1 VSNTIRYDSLLV
13 RELAREL
20 DSALAGARLE
30 GAWLDRERLR
40 LTLQVAAARRGEREP
55 PSLLWQLHPTA
66 GHLTMTTEAGSGA
79 RVQHRPRAPIAGVHA
94 PPDERI
100 LIFELEDDEGPASS
114 ARRIIVELVTNQW
127 NVIAIG
133 TDRRITAVL
142 RTRETA
148 ERTLRPGAIYEP
160 PRSPGRAG
168 AHEPLT
174 MDDWIHAVRAVPPS
188 DRLHALPRLAAWTS
202 PLNAAWILGRA
213 ALDDTPDGS
222 AAGADDATVLERAW
236 RRYRSL
242 AEGARLQPLLLRAGG
257 RWQPYAGPAPGQG
270 EPMPSLLAAFEEAAV
285 RAAAVPRAEAVE
297 EALAAV
303 AERLDAVAA
312 RIRRLTEERAGAT
325 EDAQRLR
332 RQADLLL
339 SQLHRV
345 TRGAPRARLEDL
357 EGGTVDVE
365 LDPALSPAG
374 NAQAMYDD
382 ARRRD
387 RAAARIPR
395 LLAAAQADRQRLE
408 QLAVDI
414 RDGTTDPARLERLER
429 TRAAGGG
436 ATAPALPYRSYRSS
450 GGLEIRVGRGAR
462 SNDEL
467 TFRHSSPN
475 DVWLHA
481 RDAAGAHVVLRW
493 NRTDGNPPARDM
505 HEAAVLAALFSR
517 ARTSGTVPVDWTR
530 RKYVRKPRRAAP
542 GLVLPERVRTIFV
555 QPDASLEERLRD
567 DGTP

>member
-20 DSALAGARLE
+20 GAALVGARLE

-40 LTLQVAAARRGEREP
+40 LTLQVAAARRSERDP

-66 GHLTMTTEAGSGA
+66 GHLTTTTEAGTGA
-79 RVQHRPRAPIAGVHA
+79 RLQHRPRAPIAGVHA

-100 LIFELEDDEGPASS
+100 LGIALEDDAGPAGF
-114 ARRIIVELVTNQW
+114 AHRIIVELVANQW
-127 NVIAIG
+127 NVIAVG
-133 TDRRITAVL
+133 ADGRITAVL

-148 ERTLRPGAIYEP
+148 ERTLRPGVQYEP
-160 PRSPGRAG
+160 PRSSGRAG
-168 AHEPLT
+168 TQDPLSLEAWLHGLRT
-174 MDDWIHAVRAVPPS
+174 VPPAE
-188 DRLHALPRLAAWTS
+188 RLHALPRLAAWAS

-213 ALDDTPDGS
+213 ALDDAADGHV
-222 AAGADDATVLERAW
+222 AAADDASTLETAW

-242 AEGARLQPLLLRAGG
+242 AAGEGLQPVLLRAGG
-257 RWQPYAGPAPGQG
+257 RWQPYAGPAGLQG

-285 RAAAVPRAEAVE
+285 RAAAVPPAEAVE

-303 AERLDAVAA
+303 ARRLDAVAA
-312 RIRRLTEERAGAT
+312 RIRRLAQEHAGAT

-332 RQADLLL
+332 RQADVLL

-345 TRGAPRARLEDL
+345 TRGAAHARLDDL
-357 EGGTVDVE
+357 EGGALDVE
-365 LDPALSPAG
+365 LDPALSPAA
-374 NAQAMYDD
+374 NAQSMYDA

-387 RAAARIPR
+387 RAAARIPH
-395 LLAAAQADRQRLE
+395 LLAAAHADRHRLE
-408 QLAVDI
+408 QLAAGI
-414 RDGTTDPARLERLER
+414 RDGTADAARIERLRRSR
-429 TRAAGGG
+429 TAGS
-436 ATAPALPYRSYRSS
+436 AEAPALPYRTYRSS
-450 GGLEIRVGRGAR
+450 GGFEIRVGRGAR

-481 RDAAGAHVVLRW
+481 RDVAGAHVVLRW
-493 NRTDGNPPARDM
+493 NRTDANPPARDV
-505 HEAAVLAALFSR
+505 HEAASLAALFSR

-555 QPDASLEERLRD
+555 QPDAALEERLRED
-567 DGTP
+567 DTT